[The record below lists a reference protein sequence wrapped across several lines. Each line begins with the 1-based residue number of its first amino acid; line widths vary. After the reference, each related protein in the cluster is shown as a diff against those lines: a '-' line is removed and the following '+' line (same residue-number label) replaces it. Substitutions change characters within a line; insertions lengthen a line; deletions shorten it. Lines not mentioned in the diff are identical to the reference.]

1 MDVVKNLPNELQN
14 KVFYYSFQHPCAT
27 MMQDEM
33 DRRFE
38 HVFQMYDWEVR
49 YIRRG
54 KFTKREIYD
63 INRRNFSMHYF
74 MNRNGETW
82 LQYA

>member
-1 MDVVKNLPNELQN
+1 MDVAKSLPVELQN
-14 KVFYYSFQHPCAT
+14 KVFYYCFQHPCAT
-27 MMQDEM
+27 MVQEEM

-38 HVFQMYDWEVR
+38 HAFQTYDWEAR

-54 KFTKREIYD
+54 RFTKREVFD
-63 INRRNFSMHYF
+63 MNRRNFSMHYF